1 MNIQQA
7 NFGGGCFW
15 CTEAVFSAIT
25 GVSAVKSG
33 YMGGQIENPTYE
45 QVCSGQTGH
54 AEIVQ
59 ITFDADQVSLS
70 ELLLIFFKTHDAT
83 TLNRQ
88 GADVGTQ
95 YRSVV
100 FYQNEEQRKAT
111 EEMIAKLTAEQV
123 FKNPIVTEV
132 SAEETFYQAEAY
144 HQDYFVNHRSQG
156 YCMAVIEP
164 KLTKFAAQFK
174 DKIKP
179 ELLS

>member
-1 MNIQQA
+1 MNIRKA

-15 CTEAVFSAIT
+15 CTEAIFSAVN
-25 GVSAVKSG
+25 GVIMVKPG
-33 YMGGQIENPTYE
+33 YMGGQTENPTYE
-45 QVCSGQTGH
+45 AVCSGNTGH
-54 AEIVQ
+54 AEIIQ
-59 ITFDADQVSLS
+59 IEFDPSKVSFE

-100 FYQNEEQRKAT
+100 FYQNEEQKRAT
-111 EEMIAKLTAEQV
+111 EEIVEQLNLEKV
-123 FKNPIVTEV
+123 FSSPIVTEI
-132 SAEETFYQAEAY
+132 SAEKQFYLAENY
-144 HQDYFVNHRSQG
+144 HKDYFINHRSQG

-164 KLTKFAAQFK
+164 KLAKFAANFR

-179 ELLS
+179 ELL

>member
-15 CTEAVFSAIT
+15 CIEAVFSAVI
-25 GVSAVKSG
+25 GVNFVKSG
-33 YMGGQIENPTYE
+33 YMGGQIDNPTYE
-45 QVCSGQTGH
+45 QVCTGQTGH
-54 AEIVQ
+54 AEIIQ
-59 ITFDADQVSLS
+59 IEFDSEKVSFS

-100 FYQNEEQRKAT
+100 FYQNEEQKKAT
-111 EEMIAKLTAEQV
+111 EEMIVQLTTEQV
-123 FKNPIVTEV
+123 FKSPIVTEV
-132 SAEETFYQAEAY
+132 SAEETFYPAEAY
-144 HQDYFVNHRSQG
+144 HQDYFVKHRSQG

-164 KLTKFAAQFK
+164 KLAKFASQFK

-179 ELLS
+179 ELL

>member
-15 CTEAVFSAIT
+15 CTEAVFTAVK
-25 GVSAVKSG
+25 GVSSVTSG

-45 QVCSGQTGH
+45 QVCSGKTGH
-54 AEIVQ
+54 AEIIR
-59 ITFDADQVSLS
+59 ITFDADVVDFS
-70 ELLLIFFKTHDAT
+70 ELLLIFFKTHDPT

-100 FYQNEEQRKAT
+100 FYENEEQKLKT
-111 EEMIAKLTAEQV
+111 EEMIRQLMAEQV
-123 FKNPIVTEV
+123 FNSPIVTEV
-132 SAEETFYQAEAY
+132 SPAPVFYPAEDY
-144 HQDYFVNHRSQG
+144 HQDYFINHRFQG

-164 KLTKFAAQFK
+164 KLVKFATQFR

-179 ELLS
+179 ELL